1 LAATEDRASK
11 LEVASATAAASSLQ
25 LQRQVDGLQERARA
39 LQTELA
45 VTAAASTGAASERA
59 KIAALLADE
68 SQLQVANAD
77 LRAQLASAKDKAKED
92 SLALAQLRGQV
103 AGQSRRFEVE
113 LARLK
118 QEHAAWVEVAVAAA
132 GGGGAAAAGAVA
144 DAHGG
149 GSSCSS
155 AGDDAEGP
163 PNEAAQAL
171 VSFTAKMA
179 ALEHRA
185 RALAEENAQL
195 RRTTEAALAS
205 ASAAATTTAA
215 PLATPLARKSKP
227 LPEIVVAS
235 SAPSAIT
242 PAKAPS
248 PLPLPPLVA
257 IADAEESAAVAA
269 AAAAAASALQQQ
281 QNQDRLSAQNR
292 ELLQLRRELAA
303 ASEGRARAE
312 EALAALQR
320 RAERHT
326 HALPA
331 FSTPSAGDKDSFLSP
346 TRGTRLPPKVLA
358 APAALA
364 TSAASAESDEALP
377 SAGASPLSAGEAFLL
392 RSNRHL
398 TSALADEQAKLS
410 KLFRHH
416 VALSARYAAT
426 KEQLEGVLKGP
437 LTPPLAFSTI
447 AAREELFERER
458 IRVEESESMQRENQL
473 VAAAFYSLG
482 ASASKQ
488 VLTAG
493 VPVL

>member
-1 LAATEDRASK
+1 
-11 LEVASATAAASSLQ
+11 
-25 LQRQVDGLQERARA
+25 
-39 LQTELA
+39 
-45 VTAAASTGAASERA
+45 
-59 KIAALLADE
+59 
-68 SQLQVANAD
+68 
-77 LRAQLASAKDKAKED
+77 
-92 SLALAQLRGQV
+92 V

-144 DAHGG
+144 EAHGS
-149 GSSCSS
+149 GSSSSSSSSS
-155 AGDDAEGP
+155 AGDGAEGP

-171 VSFTAKMA
+171 MSFTAKMA

-235 SAPSAIT
+235 STPSSIT
-242 PAKAPS
+242 PAKASS

-257 IADAEESAAVAA
+257 IAGAEESV
-269 AAAAAASALQQQ
+269 AAAAAASAAAAAALQEQ
-281 QNQDRLSAQNR
+281 QNQDRLTAQNR

-320 RAERHT
+320 RAERHA

-346 TRGTRLPPKVLA
+346 TRGTRLPPKVPA
-358 APAALA
+358 APAVLS
-364 TSAASAESDEALP
+364 TSAASAESDEAPP

-416 VALSARYAAT
+416 VALSARYAAA

-458 IRVEESESMQRENQL
+458 IRVEEAESMQRENQL

-482 ASASKQ
+482 TNTSKR